1 MMKID
6 GKAVT
11 GKEKCDNC
19 QYFKA
24 NVIDYGIGKFGIV
37 CENEGLCNKL
47 EKINRKGTE

>member
-1 MMKID
+1 MLKIE

-11 GKEKCDNC
+11 GKDKCECC

-24 NVIDYGIGKFGIV
+24 KLIDYGIGKFGII

-47 EKINRKGTE
+47 EKMKEK